1 MTFAYNVSGSCKSQI
16 GAFDYSLDEDLDI
29 GLGRFISLVVVYV
42 SGPGSFHTSMFDARR
57 VIGNVRVIDN
67 RTGSWVTK
75 AKP

>member
-1 MTFAYNVSGSCKSQI
+1 MRIMSRDRASHKS

-57 VIGNVRVIDN
+57 VIGNVRVIDH